1 MIKRNSITSVIIVLG
16 QTLYKDEND
25 NINMLPS
32 NESRVE
38 LAYDIYHDHNLNKN
52 NTRIILSGGD
62 TKNYNITEAEI
73 MKKKLISL
81 HEQYSDD
88 SIDDIMILEVK
99 GSNTIEKALNVYDI
113 ISSNDN
119 YDNCTIYIISNN
131 YHIPRVRIIFKK
143 VFNKDPSRSYKL
155 IYHSADYRLKSKEK
169 CKDIENNN
177 ENDNQDLYCMLSELL
192 SLEENSLETLN
203 NDLDKYKLQCSKS
216 DTNKAL
222 KELRKIKE
230 SIDKNKNT

>member
-1 MIKRNSITSVIIVLG
+1 MLSYIVIIVIVIVIVIIIGIIIRYFMIKRNSITSVIIVLG

-113 ISSNDN
+113 VSSNDN
-119 YDNCTIYIISNN
+119 YDNCT
-131 YHIPRVRIIFKK
+131 
-143 VFNKDPSRSYKL
+143 
-155 IYHSADYRLKSKEK
+155 
-169 CKDIENNN
+169 
-177 ENDNQDLYCMLSELL
+177 
-192 SLEENSLETLN
+192 
-203 NDLDKYKLQCSKS
+203 
-216 DTNKAL
+216 
-222 KELRKIKE
+222 
-230 SIDKNKNT
+230 